1 MEAGVLLIIHL
12 TSEAGVPLTNRLME
26 AGALLTMIV
35 LTDGTPTALLLGRM
49 IAGAVKE
56 TKDGV
61 PSQPN
66 QKLQSLGHDPY
77 DGFLHQVAIGYHYRM
92 VGCLLAGEVK
102 ANLMTLAGAVSGEE
116 TIVPHRV
123 TSSGGIGQ

>member
-1 MEAGVLLIIHL
+1 
-12 TSEAGVPLTNRLME
+12 ME
-26 AGALLTMIV
+26 AGALLTNHLMEAGVLLMMIV
-35 LTDGTPTALLLGRM
+35 QTGGTLTALLLGRM

-56 TKDGV
+56 TKGGV

-66 QKLQSLGHDPY
+66 QKLQNLGHDPY

-123 TSSGGIGQ
+123 TSSSGIDQ